1 MTTTLRPTGPER
13 VDEHGSRERGYVVC
27 VNGRTVGGI
36 QLQASAAGS
45 GRIRGLAIEERDRGR
60 GRGTTAVLAAE
71 EILRSWGCTR
81 AEGSVVG
88 AEGPEIERVLRWTR
102 SLGYGPTARNM
113 VKALPPVPPEL
124 PAGLTPRPLTAA
136 EFTVWHDAQQASYA
150 EMLVRHTGHS
160 PEQAAAK
167 SAADHAH
174 LFPQGQHSP
183 GVSIDNLLAGD
194 EVVGT
199 IWVSTLTA
207 DTAAEAG
214 AGTGTDAGTDAV
226 AEPRAAWVYNVKVRE
241 AFRGRGYGRA
251 LMLLAERVTLAA
263 GLRELALNVHA
274 GNVPAE
280 RLYES
285 LGYRTFRWA
294 VAKQL

>member
-13 VDEHGSRERGYVVC
+13 VDEHGTTERGYAVC
-27 VNGRTVGGI
+27 VNGRRVGGVR
-36 QLQASAAGS
+36 LQASPEGS
-45 GRIRGLAIEERDRGR
+45 GRICGLVIEERDRGR

-81 AEGSVVG
+81 VEGSVTGEG
-88 AEGPEIERVLRWTR
+88 APQTERVLRWTR
-102 SLGYGPTARNM
+102 SLGYALIARNM
-113 VKALPPVPPEL
+113 VKALPSTPPEL
-124 PAGLTPRPLTAA
+124 PDGLAVRPLTAA
-136 EFTVWHDAQQASYA
+136 EFMVWHDAQQASYA
-150 EMLVRHTGHS
+150 EMLARHTGHS
-160 PEQAAAK
+160 AEQAAAK
-167 SAADHAH
+167 SAADHAQ
-174 LFPQGQHSP
+174 LFPQGLGSP
-183 GVSIDNLLAGD
+183 GVSVDNLLAGD

-199 IWVSTLTA
+199 IWVSTLT
-207 DTAAEAG
+207 TH
-214 AGTGTDAGTDAV
+214 TITDSTT
-226 AEPRAAWVYNVKVRE
+226 EPRAAWVFNVKVRE
-241 AFRGRGYGRA
+241 AFRGHGYGRA
-251 LMLLAERVTLAA
+251 LMLQAERVTLAA